1 MSRKA
6 IVSKNQI
13 IQAAF
18 DIAKVTGKYS
28 ITIRGIGTK
37 LGISTAPI
45 YTQYKSID
53 AIMEDLITFVNS
65 KVHESTLK
73 ERPINAFLNLGVGYL
88 DFVIE
93 NTIIFN
99 DFFLTMGNSIL
110 DSNIDND
117 LYLEQV
123 KKNPFMSN
131 FNNDQLKSILY
142 DMSVYTYGLAAMI
155 CTKRGVKHELR
166 HYQDML
172 EQTGNKLISYHLY
185 SSGKYESVINK
196 ILDEFSKHIDVREV
210 LKL

>member
-18 DIAKVTGKYS
+18 DIAKVSGKNS
-28 ITIRGIGTK
+28 ITIRGIGTM

-73 ERPINAFLNLGVGYL
+73 ERSINAFLNLGVGYL

-123 KKNPFMSN
+123 KKNPFMSD
-131 FNNDQLKSILY
+131 FSNDQLKSILY

-155 CTKRGVKHELR
+155 CTKTDVKHELR

-172 EQTGNKLISYHLY
+172 EKTGNKLISYHLY

-196 ILDEFSKHIDVREV
+196 ILDEFSKHIDIREV